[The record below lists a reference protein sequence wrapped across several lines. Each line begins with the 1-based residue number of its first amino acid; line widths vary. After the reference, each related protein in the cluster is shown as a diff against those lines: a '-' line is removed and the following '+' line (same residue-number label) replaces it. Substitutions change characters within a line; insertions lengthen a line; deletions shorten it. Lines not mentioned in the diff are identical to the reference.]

1 MKEQDEF
8 EPLIIKGGKFGTP
21 APEYRL
27 EIAKQT
33 VKAVEFACRY
43 KVKYV
48 IACIIL
54 SPTVGGMNM
63 ATSLAMDD
71 TDYLENLDG
80 CLPTLEEAEACL
92 ALSQLCQWRDKYN
105 EGWKPDWSNSREH
118 KWTVG
123 VCLDIIKVYSTLD
136 SNAVL
141 SFKTSTI
148 RDKFVEDFREL
159 IETAKPLL

>member
-21 APEYRL
+21 NPESRID
-27 EIAKQT
+27 IAKHT
-33 VKAVEFACRY
+33 VKAVEFAC
-43 KVKYV
+43 KHKIKYV

-80 CLPTLEEAEACL
+80 CLPTLEEAEEYEYCARVMKL
-92 ALSQLCQWRDKYN
+92 K
-105 EGWKPDWSNSREH
+105 
-118 KWTVG
+118 
-123 VCLDIIKVYSTLD
+123 
-136 SNAVL
+136 
-141 SFKTSTI
+141 
-148 RDKFVEDFREL
+148 EL
-159 IETAKPLL
+159 IPTIKFTRKKLKKSIVDAITDL